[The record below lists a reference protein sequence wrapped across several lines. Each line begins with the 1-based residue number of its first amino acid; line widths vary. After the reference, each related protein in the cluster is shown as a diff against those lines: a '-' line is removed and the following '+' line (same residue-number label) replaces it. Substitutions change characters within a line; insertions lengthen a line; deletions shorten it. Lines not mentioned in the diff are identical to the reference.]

1 MQLTKGKLAI
11 ILSKLKVFES
21 PKAESE
27 QYAIPSQ
34 IAATLLW
41 DMYMNGDID
50 GKTVADFGCGTG
62 ILGLG
67 TSLLGAKNVFLIDFD
82 QDALDIAKENKK
94 YLEDEFDVEL
104 NVVFEHKD
112 ITEFNKKV
120 DVAIQN
126 PPFGVQKEHAD
137 KEFLQ
142 KAFSITD
149 KVYSMHKAESE
160 KFLSAFARDNGFKI
174 TNNWLFDWPLK
185 STMKHHTQKK
195 HTFKVGAWRFEK
207 E

>member
-11 ILSKLKVFES
+11 VLSMLKVFES
-21 PKAESE
+21 PKAKSE
-27 QYAIPSQ
+27 QYPTPSQ

-41 DMYMNGDID
+41 DMYMNGDIE
-50 GKTVADFGCGTG
+50 GKIIADLGCGTG

-67 TSLLGAKNVFLIDFD
+67 ASLLGAKKVFLVDFD
-82 QDALDIAKENKK
+82 QDALDIAKENEKF
-94 YLEDEFDVEL
+94 LEDEFEVEL
-104 NVVFEHKD
+104 NVVFEHKG
-112 ITEFNKKV
+112 IIEFNEQV
-120 DVAIQN
+120 DIVIQN

-160 KFLSAFARDNGFKI
+160 KFLSVFAKDNGFKI
-174 TNNWLFDWPLK
+174 TNNWFFDWPLK
-185 STMKHHTQKK
+185 ATMEYHTQKK

-207 E
+207 D